1 MSMQDILSDFVA
13 RVNNTK
19 MANKSSTRVIKSKLI
34 VEICKK
40 LTTLGYFKS
49 FEAEQYEVAIEIS
62 PKLGKLKRISRP
74 SQRIY
79 GSYTKLPRIND
90 GFGTNIIT
98 TSYGVLTSK
107 EAKDKKAGGEFLLQV
122 LQS

>member
-1 MSMQDILSDFVA
+1 MQDILSDFVA
-13 RVNNTK
+13 RVNNSK
-19 MANKSSTRVIKSKLI
+19 MASKSSTKVIKSKLI

-40 LTTLGYFKS
+40 LTTLGYFKA
-49 FEAEQYEVAIEIS
+49 FEAGQYDVTIEIS

-74 SQRIY
+74 GQRIY
-79 GSYTKLPRIND
+79 GSYTNLPRVND

-107 EAKDKKAGGEFLLQV
+107 EAKEKKAGGEFLIQV
-122 LQS
+122 LRA

>member
-13 RVNNTK
+13 RINNTI
-19 MANKSSTRVIKSKLI
+19 MAQKSTTKVIKSKLI

-40 LTTLGYFKS
+40 LTTTGYFKT
-49 FEAEQYEVAIEIS
+49 FEVSQYEVTVAIA
-62 PKLGKLKRISRP
+62 PKLGRMKRVSRP
-74 SQRIY
+74 GQRIY
-79 GSYTKLPRIND
+79 GSYNELPKIID

-107 EAKDKKAGGEFLLQV
+107 EAKEKKAGGEFLLQV
-122 LQS
+122 ISN